1 MKGLVLSGGHGTR
14 LRPIT
19 YSQQKQ
25 LVPIANKPILFYA
38 IEDIIEADIHDIAI
52 IVGPNREQV
61 VEAVQ
66 SRKWD
71 ATVEFISQDSPRGIA
86 HAVKIS
92 EDFLDDE
99 PFVVYLGDNI
109 LREGITE
116 HVRSFLRAGVDAS
129 ILLSEVKNP
138 QQFGVAELDHE
149 GKVVRLVEKP
159 SQPPSN
165 LALAGIYLFK
175 PAIFEGI
182 GSIKPSGRGE
192 LEITDSIQW
201 LIDNDYTV
209 RASIVSGWWKD
220 TGKVEDILEANTL
233 ILDDI
238 QTDIRGRVESGTI
251 TGRVVM
257 GEDTVLT
264 GGSSVRGP
272 TIIGRGCRIS
282 NAYIGPYTS
291 IGDGCEIVDTE
302 VEGSVVMDG
311 TRIHDVEHVVDS
323 LIGKNV
329 LIEKGD
335 CLPNGHRLNIGDN
348 SVVRL

>member
-1 MKGLVLSGGHGTR
+1 
-14 LRPIT
+14 
-19 YSQQKQ
+19 
-25 LVPIANKPILFYA
+25 
-38 IEDIIEADIHDIAI
+38 
-52 IVGPNREQV
+52 
-61 VEAVQ
+61 
-66 SRKWD
+66 
-71 ATVEFISQDSPRGIA
+71 
-86 HAVKIS
+86 
-92 EDFLDDE
+92 
-99 PFVVYLGDNI
+99 
-109 LREGITE
+109 
-116 HVRSFLRAGVDAS
+116 
-129 ILLSEVKNP
+129 
-138 QQFGVAELDHE
+138 
-149 GKVVRLVEKP
+149 
-159 SQPPSN
+159 
-165 LALAGIYLFK
+165 
-175 PAIFEGI
+175 
-182 GSIKPSGRGE
+182 
-192 LEITDSIQW
+192 
-201 LIDNDYTV
+201 
-209 RASIVSGWWKD
+209 VSGWWKD